1 MPGSV
6 RFVQKFVNI
15 QNVRKVLLEEAGVGS
30 GRSAEVRRFVEGLA
44 NALTLAG
51 VPRMPARVF
60 VQLLATDDGRLTAAE
75 LADQLLASPAA
86 ISGAVRYLM
95 QVGLLTREREPGSR
109 RDHYVVQDDAWYHA
123 TVRRDQL
130 LAGIVALLDAGIEAL
145 GPGPAAGRLAESRAF
160 FAFVEAEMPLL
171 LERWER
177 AKGDLVPVRL
187 RPRRQQDQWSR

>member
-1 MPGSV
+1 MSGHNGDSRRPGD
-6 RFVQKFVNI
+6 
-15 QNVRKVLLEEAGVGS
+15 
-30 GRSAEVRRFVEGLA
+30 VRRFVEGLA

-60 VQLLATDDGRLTAAE
+60 VQLLATDAGRLTAAE

-109 RDHYVVQDDAWYHA
+109 RDHYVVQDDVWYHA
-123 TVRRDQL
+123 TVRKDQL
-130 LAGIVALLDAGIEAL
+130 LAGLITQLDAGIEAL
-145 GPGPAAGRLAESRAF
+145 GSGPAAVRLTESRAF

-177 AKGDLVPVRL
+177 AKGDLVPVRRGLL
-187 RPRRQQDQWSR
+187 RQPDQPSR